1 MKSVALCLLLL
12 IGACARQ
19 ERITLAGRVTDA
31 RSGEGVGNALL
42 TLGPGARDTARTGRE
57 GWYVV
62 LSPVDGDTIAITC
75 GGYQRRIAVL
85 QFASDETT
93 KLLRNFAL
101 EPNPDTA
108 FTAMGPVDAA
118 QFFEGDQVQRKKLS
132 LNEARLIIQQKFP
145 GCRVYKGSLVK
156 VSDHEEWLFDVKLG
170 RASAAVYLDIFS
182 GEIRSIESDDP
193 NMDRKLQDMV
203 GQ

>member
-1 MKSVALCLLLL
+1 MFVLCCVAALL
-12 IGACARQ
+12 GGCSKQ
-19 ERITLAGRVTDA
+19 EQVTLAGRVTDA
-31 RSGEGVGNALL
+31 RSGEGIGNALISV
-42 TLGPGARDTARTGRE
+42 GSAAVRSARTGKE
-57 GWYVV
+57 GWYV
-62 LSPVDGDTIAITC
+62 LLEPADGDTIAITC

-85 QFASDETT
+85 QFASDERA
-93 KLLRNFAL
+93 KLLRNFTL

-132 LNEARLIIQQKFP
+132 LNEARLVVQTKFP
-145 GCRVYKGSLVK
+145 GCRVYKGSLVN

-193 NMDRKLQDMV
+193 NMDRKLQEMI